1 VSELGTSNQKINQ
14 NQKLIDISTSN
25 IEAVK
30 YETPLIVTL
39 RLQISINQ
47 IIINKV
53 FIILNIIPP
62 NNQ

>member
-62 NNQ
+62 NN